1 MLHRRLL
8 CGVAATLV
16 LLCAHPANS
25 QEFPAR
31 PVRIIV
37 ANPAGSGSD
46 IIVRII
52 VPEMSKNL
60 GQSVV
65 VEPRPG
71 ADQLIGAHYVARQVP
86 ADGYTVGVYTLGNL
100 AAVPSLVK
108 DPRFEPLKD
117 LPPFITMVAGRSY
130 LGTPPNA
137 PWKNFDEMV
146 AQAKANPGK
155 FNYAATSVSQRLR
168 MEPVLMK
175 YGLNIVSVP
184 YPTTGAAEAAT
195 YGGQVHLIFAN
206 ASQVSKK
213 GGMWALAAT
222 GDQRHPKFPEV
233 PTFRE
238 LGLPPV
244 PGAEYSMHAPAGTP
258 RAVIE
263 RLHGAVS
270 RALQHADVVER
281 MDKLG
286 YEIINDSPQ
295 AALQYLTM
303 QVRLA
308 SDVAK
313 KIGIEPQ

>member
-1 MLHRRLL
+1 MFHCHSLFR
-8 CGVAATLV
+8 GAAALV
-16 LLCAHPANS
+16 LLSASLAAA
-25 QEFPAR
+25 QDFPVR
-31 PVRIIV
+31 PVRVII

-46 IIVRII
+46 IIVRIV
-52 VPEMSKNL
+52 VPEMSKHL
-60 GQSVV
+60 GQPVI

-71 ADQLIGAHYVARQVP
+71 ADQLIGAHYVAKQVP

-100 AAVPSLVK
+100 AAMPSLVK

-146 AQAKANPGK
+146 AYAKANPGK
-155 FNYAATSVSQRLR
+155 LNYGTTTVSQRLR
-168 MEPVLMK
+168 MEPVLLK
-175 YGLNIVSVP
+175 HGLNIVSVP
-184 YPTTGAAEAAT
+184 YPTTGAAEAAI
-195 YGGQVHLIFAN
+195 YGGHVHLIFAN

-222 GDQRHPKFPEV
+222 GDRRHPRFPEV
-233 PTFRE
+233 PTFKE

-258 RAVIE
+258 RLVIE
-263 RLHGAVS
+263 RLHAAVS
-270 RALQHADVVER
+270 RALQHTDVIAR

-295 AALQYLTM
+295 AAAQYLAM
-303 QVRLA
+303 QVNLA
-308 SDVAK
+308 TDVAK